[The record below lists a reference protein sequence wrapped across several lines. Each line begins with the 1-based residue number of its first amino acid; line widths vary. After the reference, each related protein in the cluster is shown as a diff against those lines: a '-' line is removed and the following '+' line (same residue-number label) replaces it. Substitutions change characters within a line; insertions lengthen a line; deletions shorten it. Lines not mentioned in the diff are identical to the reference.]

1 MAAHGGSCCRG
12 GSCGH
17 SGCWCR
23 SLFSSQ
29 QIKSTVSPLTR
40 QIERPVPC
48 VEAGFGWKAELNL
61 GFKKKLDHTV
71 LSSRTQSGPLTVQ
84 RPFYPEKEVC
94 HLYLLHPPGGVVGGD
109 ELHINV
115 GLEAGASVLLTTPG
129 ATKFYRSTGALA
141 QQVQTLS
148 VADGCA
154 LEWLPQENIFF
165 DQTYSHLCTRILLEE
180 TARFIGWEI
189 NCYGRPA
196 SKDLFTN
203 GQVRT
208 RLEVV
213 RNGMPLLLDQLLVE
227 DTVALKSPGSF
238 NGNSCF
244 GTLIATPV
252 SPRLLDMVR
261 SIVSGRDNR
270 QLVGLSLLDDLL
282 VVRCLGHYSESI
294 ANTLRS
300 IWAALRPELL
310 EREAC
315 HPRIWL
321 T

>member
-1 MAAHGGSCCRG
+1 MVALAE
-12 GSCGH
+12 
-17 SGCWCR
+17 
-23 SLFSSQ
+23 
-29 QIKSTVSPLTR
+29 QIK
-40 QIERPVPC
+40 RPMPC
-48 VEAGFGWKAELNL
+48 AEANQGWKAELNL
-61 GFKKKLDHTV
+61 GFKRKLEHTV
-71 LSSRTQSGPLTVQ
+71 LSRHTQFGPLTVQ
-84 RPFYPEKEVC
+84 RPFYPEKETC

-109 ELHINV
+109 ELRINV
-115 GLEAGASVLLTTPG
+115 RLEEEARVLLTTPG
-129 ATKFYRSTGALA
+129 ATKFYRSMGALA

-165 DQTYSHLCTRILLEE
+165 DQTRSHLSTRIVLED

-196 SKDLFTN
+196 SRDLFTK
-203 GQVRT
+203 GLVRT
-208 RLEVV
+208 RLEVIRDGV
-213 RNGMPLLLDQLLVE
+213 PLLLDQLLVE
-227 DTVALKSPGSF
+227 DASALKSPGSF
-238 NGNSCF
+238 NGYSCF
-244 GTLIATPV
+244 GTLVATQV
-252 SPRLLDMVR
+252 SPRLLDLVR
-261 SIVSGRDNR
+261 TIVSTRENR

-282 VVRCLGHYSESI
+282 VARCLGHYSESI

-315 HPRIWL
+315 HPRIWS